1 MDDPTVSP
9 IGPFGG
15 TPYDPEPSREKV
27 RGRVTLATTIVFG
40 IVVVAFLTGAFLASN
55 DRYGRV
61 KDAMQ
66 SVLPAVSSVL
76 GVVVGFYFGSQK
88 R

>member
-1 MDDPTVSP
+1 MTRNQVEKRFAAASHS
-9 IGPFGG
+9 
-15 TPYDPEPSREKV
+15 PSR
-27 RGRVTLATTIVFG
+27 TIVFG
-40 IVVVAFLTGAFLASN
+40 LVVVAFLTGAFFASN
-55 DRYGRV
+55 DRYSRV